1 MTRTL
6 RADIRRLV
14 AAAVPRTLTLFDDN
28 QPVRGPALENGY
40 LRLSIWLEDTDT
52 GLGAH
57 LPRLGRLGII
67 IAVPAGAGSDAGD
80 AIIDA
85 LNSGLSFGGSETVR
99 FGGLAV
105 TPGRQVGQLWVI
117 DTEIGFTEWRD
128 GAAGTG

>member
-1 MTRTL
+1 MTTRL

-14 AAAVPRTLTLFDDN
+14 AAAAPGRLTLFDDN

-40 LRLSIWLEDTDT
+40 LRLSIGLEEAEV

-57 LPRLGRLGII
+57 LPRLGRLGIT
-67 IAVPAGAGSDAGD
+67 IAVPAGAGSATGD
-80 AIIDA
+80 AIIEA

-117 DTEIGFTEWRD
+117 DTDIGFTEWRV
-128 GAAGTG
+128 GAAETA